1 MTVVADSS
9 AIVKLYVLEVGHEVV
24 HGVAEPLTVS
34 ALAVV
39 EVQSAFWFKCRMGH
53 LTSAQAA
60 VLCAQFSTDLDR
72 SALSA
77 EHDLP
82 PTELPHFIV
91 VECFGDVIS
100 GATRMAA
107 RHGLRA
113 GDAVHLATAMAVKS
127 AVNDATTLLTFDKDL
142 ADAARTE
149 GLRVLP

>member
-1 MTVVADSS
+1 MTVVADGS
-9 AIVKLYVLEVGHEVV
+9 AVVKLYVPEVGHDRVE
-24 HGVAEPLTVS
+24 GVAEPLTVS

-39 EVQSAFWFKCRMGH
+39 EVHSAFWCKCRMGD

-60 VLCAQFSTDLDR
+60 VLCAQFDADLDR
-72 SALSA
+72 SATSI

-91 VECFGDVIS
+91 VECSGDVIS
-100 GATRMAA
+100 GATRLAA

-113 GDAVHLATAMAVKS
+113 GDAVQLATALAVRA
-127 AVNDATTLLTFDKDL
+127 AVNDATTLLSFDQNL
-142 ADAARTE
+142 ADAARAE